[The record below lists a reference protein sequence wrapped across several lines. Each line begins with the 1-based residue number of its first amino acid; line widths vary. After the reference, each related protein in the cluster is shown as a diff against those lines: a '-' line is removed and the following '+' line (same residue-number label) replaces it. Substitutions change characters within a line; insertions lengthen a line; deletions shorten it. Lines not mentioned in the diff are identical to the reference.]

1 MFLDLRDNIKSS
13 DSLLY
18 ECSVSYSTL
27 KRSFASRILTTTS
40 GNRTA
45 DSFSVVKAFMS

>member
-1 MFLDLRDNIKSS
+1 MKSS
-13 DSLLY
+13 ESSLY

-27 KRSFASRILTTTS
+27 KPSFARRILTTTS